1 MESSADNGDALAQ
14 AYEELDELSL
24 AEWEYAWRYTD
35 HVSLGERRPD
45 ASGFDAERVKLI
57 ERKIDAA
64 WYVRRQRLNRRA
76 R

>member
-1 MESSADNGDALAQ
+1 MTDPLAEAYSEADGGLGG
-14 AYEELDELSL
+14 LSL

-35 HVSLGERRPD
+35 FVSLGERRPD
-45 ASGFDAERVKLI
+45 ASGFDTERVKVI

-64 WYVRRQRLNRRA
+64 WYVRRQRLMRRA